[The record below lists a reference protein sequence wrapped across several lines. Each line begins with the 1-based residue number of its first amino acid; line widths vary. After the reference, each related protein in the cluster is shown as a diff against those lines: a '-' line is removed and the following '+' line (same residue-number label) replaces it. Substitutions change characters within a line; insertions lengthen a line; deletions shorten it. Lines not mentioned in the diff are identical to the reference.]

1 MIPFYKAFS
10 LIMRVF
16 SRPLI
21 SYTKKYHAN
30 NDKQSKIVR
39 LWFIRLG
46 NFYHKVDSKINQKFL
61 KI

>member
-46 NFYHKVDSKINQKFL
+46 NFYHKVDSIL
-61 KI
+61 